1 MLKEEKH
8 IRLNYAKQS
17 IKKILSLIER
27 LQGIKSN
34 CVEMASSKYNINS
47 EEFFDK
53 VFSTTQMPLIKNSQ
67 TIIIILY
74 LSKQRETKIII
85 KVNYLHKKILILKK
99 I

>member
-53 VFSTTQMPLIKNSQ
+53 VFSTTFEAYLCLLKSKIFPLIPS
-67 TIIIILY
+67 
-74 LSKQRETKIII
+74 
-85 KVNYLHKKILILKK
+85 
-99 I
+99 